1 MNIEYRILMQDDLEL
16 YKTIRLELLKSHPT
30 SFGSSHEEESKFNQS
45 HWEKRL
51 NNVNAITI
59 GAFIDSKIIGICVVM
74 KQPRLKMKH
83 IAYLNSMYVREKY
96 RRQGISKKMV
106 EYALSL
112 LEETD
117 IEYLFLSV
125 VSTNIAAINLYKEL
139 GFTEYGIDPK
149 IIKYEGEYYDLLLM
163 KKAL

>member
-1 MNIEYRILMQDDLEL
+1 MNIEYRILRQDDLEL

-30 SFGSSHEEESKFNQS
+30 SFGSSHEEESKFDQS
-45 HWEKRL
+45 HWTKRI

-59 GAFIDSKIIGICVVM
+59 GAFVESKIVGICVVM

-83 IAYLNSMYVREKY
+83 IAYLNSMYVRQEY
-96 RRQGISKKMV
+96 RRKGISKKMV

-112 LEETD
+112 LEETE

-125 VSTNIAAINLYKEL
+125 VSTNKVAINLYKQL
-139 GFTEYGIDPK
+139 GFTEYGMDPH
-149 IIKYEGEYYDLLLM
+149 IIKYDGEYYDLLLM
-163 KKAL
+163 KKSL